1 MKRML
6 MIGLAA
12 GVLAF
17 VTGCDNK
24 KGAFIES
31 VPSQNN
37 VPTAVNKFLTLIKE
51 KNLVHF
57 TTINHA
63 ANAKKVNMDLKPE
76 TVVLFGNPRAGTKLM
91 ECNPSMGMDLPLK
104 MLFTTNYEG
113 ETTISYTNPEY
124 WTLKHNI
131 KDKQCLAI
139 IQKIHMVMKE
149 LAKEAAK
156 K

>member
-1 MKRML
+1 MKHFVWAVLML
-6 MIGLAA
+6 
-12 GVLAF
+12 VF
-17 VTGCDNK
+17 VVGCDNQ

-31 VPSQNN
+31 VKSHHN
-37 VPTAVNKFLTLIKE
+37 VPESVAKFLKIIKQ
-51 KNLVHF
+51 KNLTHF
-57 TTINHA
+57 ATIDHA
-63 ANAKKVNMDLKPE
+63 ANAKNVDMDLKPE

-91 ECNPSMGMDLPLK
+91 ECNPSIGMDLPLK

-139 IQKIHMVMKE
+139 IQKMHMVMKD
-149 LAKEAAK
+149 LAAETSK